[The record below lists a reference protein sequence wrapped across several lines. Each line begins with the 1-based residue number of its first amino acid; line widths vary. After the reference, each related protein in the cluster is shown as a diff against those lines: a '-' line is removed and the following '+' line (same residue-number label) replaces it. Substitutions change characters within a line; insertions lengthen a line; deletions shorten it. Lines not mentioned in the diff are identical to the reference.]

1 MATSKDEREL
11 SRRSF
16 LKSAVGGAALLALG
30 PWRFANAQGAAPR
43 DLIVVSNNG
52 GSSITLIDPASLEVL
67 ATFPLAG
74 AFSFPATRWDPERDL
89 IWSGFAEGGSVD
101 AFRLSSGLRV
111 AHVATGSAQN
121 YTELTPD
128 GAALLVAARA
138 RDRLLRVD
146 AEPASATF
154 GTVLA
159 KLDLPPGSQPCDV
172 TVRKAGDYA
181 YLPDRGRD
189 TLTTVDVGA
198 LRVAS
203 RLQLARDPGGGAL
216 EPYMAT
222 VSPTGNV
229 LFVENAVV
237 SGGSSTGSESI
248 FDLADPGRPREVA
261 RLSTSDGLGRMPL
274 TSEITPD
281 GRYGMVICRASDE
294 VSVID
299 TQALKVVAKVPLPS
313 GSHPVAGT
321 FLYGGDAGSTMFVP
335 LPGRDAVAAIE
346 VPGFQVRK
354 LIPVGPRPVGAVFL
368 KAPLPDRAR
377 AQVALGAA
385 LADGRS
391 FPDGCPDPCC
401 GAV

>member
-1 MATSKDEREL
+1 MASSKDERDP
-11 SRRSF
+11 SRRTF
-16 LKSAVGGAALLALG
+16 LKGAVGSAALLALG
-30 PWRFANAQGAAPR
+30 SWRFATAQGAPKR

-52 GSSITLIDPASLEVL
+52 GASVTLIDPASLEVL
-67 ATFPLAG
+67 ATLPLAG

-89 IWSGFAEGGSVD
+89 IWSGFAESGSVD
-101 AFRLSSGLRV
+101 AFQLSSGRRV
-111 AHVATGSAQN
+111 AHVATGSSQN

-128 GAALLVAARA
+128 GAALLVAARD

-146 AEPASATF
+146 AEPTSPTF

-159 KLDLPPGSQPCDV
+159 SLDQPSGSQPCDV
-172 TVRKAGDYA
+172 TVRAIGDYA

-203 RLQLARDPGGGAL
+203 RLQLARKAGGGPL

-237 SGGSSTGSESI
+237 SGGSPTGSESI
-248 FDLADPGRPREVA
+248 FDLADPAHPQEVA

-281 GRYGMVICRASDE
+281 GGYGMVICRESDE

-299 TQALKVVAKVPLPS
+299 TQALKVVAKVPFPP
-313 GSHPVAGT
+313 GSRPVAGT

-335 LPGRDAVAAIE
+335 LPGRDAVAAID
-346 VPGFQVRK
+346 VPGFQIRK
-354 LIPVGPRPVGAVFL
+354 LIPVGPRPVGAVYL
-368 KAPLPDRAR
+368 RAPLPGRPRAR
-377 AQVALGAA
+377 AELGAA

-391 FPDGCPDPCC
+391 FPEGCPDPCC
-401 GAV
+401 GPV

>member
-1 MATSKDEREL
+1 
-11 SRRSF
+11 
-16 LKSAVGGAALLALG
+16 
-30 PWRFANAQGAAPR
+30 
-43 DLIVVSNNG
+43 VVSNNG
-52 GSSITLIDPASLEVL
+52 GPSVTLIDPASLEVL
-67 ATFPLAG
+67 ATLPLAG

-89 IWSGFAEGGSVD
+89 IWSGFAESGAVD
-101 AFRLSSGLRV
+101 AFRLSNGQRV
-111 AHVATGSAQN
+111 AHVATGSKQN

-128 GAALLVAARA
+128 GAALLVAARD

-146 AEPASATF
+146 ADPASATF
-154 GTVLA
+154 GTILGQ
-159 KLDLPPGSQPCDV
+159 LDQPAGSQPCDV
-172 TVRKAGDYA
+172 TVRKTGDYA

-189 TLTTVDVGA
+189 TLTTVAVGA
-198 LRVAS
+198 FRAAS
-203 RLQLARDPGGGAL
+203 RVRLGRKGGSGAL

-237 SGGSSTGSESI
+237 AGGSPTGSESI
-248 FDLADPGRPREVA
+248 FDLADPSRPREVA

-299 TQALKVVAKVPLPS
+299 TRALKVVAKVAFPS
-313 GSHPVAGT
+313 GSRPVAGT
-321 FLYGGDAGSTMFVP
+321 FLYGDDAVSTMFVP
-335 LPGRDAVAAIE
+335 LPGRDAVAAID

-368 KAPLPDRAR
+368 KAPLPDRPRAR
-377 AQVALGAA
+377 AELGVA

-391 FPDGCPDPCC
+391 FPEGCPDPCC
-401 GAV
+401 GPV

>member
-1 MATSKDEREL
+1 MASTKDARDP
-11 SRRSF
+11 SRRTF
-16 LKSAVGGAALLALG
+16 LKGVVGGAALLALG
-30 PWRFANAQGAAPR
+30 SWRVASAQGAAPR

-52 GSSITLIDPASLEVL
+52 GPSVTLIDPASLEVL
-67 ATFPLAG
+67 ATLPLAG

-89 IWSGFAEGGSVD
+89 IWSGFADGGFVD
-101 AFRLSSGLRV
+101 AFRLSSGRRV
-111 AHVATGSAQN
+111 AHVATGSSQN

-128 GAALLVAARA
+128 GAALLVAARS

-146 AEPASATF
+146 ADPASATF
-154 GTVLA
+154 GEVLGQ
-159 KLDLPPGSQPCDV
+159 LDLPQGSQPCDV
-172 TVRKAGDYA
+172 TVRSAGDYA
-181 YLPDRGRD
+181 YVPDRGRD
-189 TLTTVDVGA
+189 TLTTVDVDA

-203 RLQLARDPGGGAL
+203 RLQLEPEKGSGAL
-216 EPYMAT
+216 QPYMAT

-237 SGGSSTGSESI
+237 AGGSSTGSESI
-248 FDLADPGRPREVA
+248 FDLADPAHPREVA

-281 GRYGMVICRASDE
+281 GRYGMVICRESDE

-299 TQALKVVAKVPLPS
+299 TRALKVVATVPLPS
-313 GSHPVAGT
+313 GSHPVSGT

-335 LPGRDAVAAIE
+335 LPGRDAVAAID

-368 KAPLPDRAR
+368 KAPVPDRPQAR
-377 AQVALGAA
+377 IELGAA

-391 FPDGCPDPCC
+391 FPEGCPDPCC
-401 GAV
+401 GNV

>member
-1 MATSKDEREL
+1 MATSKDERDL
-11 SRRSF
+11 SRRTF
-16 LKSAVGGAALLALG
+16 LKAAVGSAALLALG
-30 PWRFANAQGAAPR
+30 PWRFASAQGASPR
-43 DLIVVSNNG
+43 DLVVVSNNG
-52 GSSITLIDPASLEVL
+52 GASVTLIDPASLEVL
-67 ATFPLAG
+67 ATLPLAG

-89 IWSGFAEGGSVD
+89 IWSGFAESGSVD
-101 AFRLSSGLRV
+101 AFQLSSGRRV
-111 AHVATGSAQN
+111 AHVTTDSRQN

-128 GAALLVAARA
+128 GAALLVAARD

-146 AEPASATF
+146 AEPTSPTF

-159 KLDLPPGSQPCDV
+159 SLDQPPGSQPCDV
-172 TVRKAGDYA
+172 TVRATGDYA

-189 TLTTVDVGA
+189 TLTTVDIGA

-203 RLQLARDPGGGAL
+203 RVQLARKAGDGPL

-237 SGGSSTGSESI
+237 SGGSPTGSESI
-248 FDLADPGRPREVA
+248 FDLTDPAHPREVA

-281 GRYGMVICRASDE
+281 GRYGMVICRESDE

-299 TQALKVVAKVPLPS
+299 TQALKVVAKVPFPS

-335 LPGRDAVAAIE
+335 LPGRDAVAAID

-354 LIPVGPRPVGAVFL
+354 LIPVGPRPVGAVYL
-368 KAPLPDRAR
+368 RAPLPGRPQAR
-377 AQVALGAA
+377 AELGAA

-401 GAV
+401 GPV